1 MEWEEFEAVV
11 YDALVESVGSA
22 IRERPEV
29 RFHAAALGRIHRKP
43 GGVIA
48 LPSLALTTEPLEA
61 RAPVNWTYTSTPWL
75 SADTVK
81 RWQATL
87 FAEACGGSPRRWETA
102 LERYLATLA
111 RACKGARHTL
121 RAHRVTG
128 RDFVV
133 LLLDDQF
140 RESLIRQ
147 VLPVSDVRRLF
158 PDLDPRPTALTAPG
172 RPTHAERASMWRPN
186 STP

>member
-11 YDALVESVGSA
+11 YDALVESVGTA
-22 IRERPEV
+22 FRERPDE
-29 RFHAAALGRIHRKP
+29 RFYAAALGRIHRKP

-48 LPSLALTTEPLEA
+48 LPSLALATEPLA
-61 RAPVNWTYTSTPWL
+61 PRTPVNWVYSGTPWM
-75 SADTVK
+75 SPDTVK
-81 RWQATL
+81 RWQAML
-87 FAEACGGSPRRWETA
+87 FAEATGGSPRRWETA

-121 RAHRVTG
+121 RAHRITG

-147 VLPVSDVRRLF
+147 VLPVSDIRRLF
-158 PDLDPRPTALTAPG
+158 PELDARPVALTG
-172 RPTHAERASMWRPN
+172 SSRPTHAERASMWGQD
-186 STP
+186 SSS